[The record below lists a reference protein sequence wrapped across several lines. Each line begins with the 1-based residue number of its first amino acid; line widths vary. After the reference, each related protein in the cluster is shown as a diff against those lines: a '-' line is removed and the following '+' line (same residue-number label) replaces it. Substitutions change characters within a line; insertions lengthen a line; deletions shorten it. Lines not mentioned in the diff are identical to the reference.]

1 MKIRTRS
8 MFFGALFVVSLLT
21 IVTTAAGAADILII
35 AHPDVQSESLDRDA
49 VSDIYR
55 QRKTKWDSGETIRVV
70 MLKTGATHDAFV
82 EDFVRTTPAKLKK
95 IWKKVVFT
103 GAGTPP
109 KILKTEADLI
119 EFVAET
125 AGAIGYIDAATPHEE
140 VKLIA
145 LEEK

>member
-1 MKIRTRS
+1 MKRS
-8 MFFGALFVVSLLT
+8 TQTLIFLGTVVVSLLT
-21 IVTTAAGAADILII
+21 GIAMAETADILII
-35 AHPDVQSESLDRDA
+35 AHPGVQSESLDHDA
-49 VSDIYR
+49 IADMYR

-70 MLKTGATHDAFV
+70 MLKTGTTHDAFV

-125 AGAIGYIDAATPHEE
+125 AGAIGYIDAATPHEG
-140 VKLIA
+140 VNVIA
-145 LEEK
+145 LTE

>member
-1 MKIRTRS
+1 MKKRTRS
-8 MFFGALFVVSLLT
+8 IVFGALFVVVVLT
-21 IVTTAAGAADILII
+21 TLTPAWAADILII
-35 AHPDVQSESLDRDA
+35 AHPGVQSDSLDRA
-49 VSDIYR
+49 TVSDMYR

-95 IWKKVVFT
+95 IWKKVIFT

-109 KILKTEADLI
+109 KILKTEEDLI

-125 AGAIGYIDAATPHEE
+125 AGAIGYIDAATPHDG